1 MTKIAESREFD
12 LKHILNNDAI
22 NDIKLYFNDLGR
34 NIDLVSEETNNQI
47 NAMSRL
53 MNLIDNSIPKMDK
66 GSQVLKLRIR
76 KRRK

>member
-22 NDIKLYFNDLGR
+22 NEIKLYFNDLGR

>member
-22 NDIKLYFNDLGR
+22 NEIKLYFNDLGR

-66 GSQVLKLRIR
+66 GSQALKLRI
-76 KRRK
+76 